1 MTRLAKFGRPAS
13 SVLIYAVLSALII
26 IPFLSFLAMSFFSMD
41 GVTINR
47 TPTMLNFYRAVTDPV
62 MMTVFWRTVLL
73 CGAIAL
79 VTTLIAY
86 PVAVF
91 IDGLQGVA
99 RYVMLTAITAPL
111 ILSYVMKIYAFRSIL
126 GGNGILNRMLL
137 ATGILDAPSNFFVFN
152 LNAVF
157 LVLVVLLAPFAILP
171 ILLSLEKIPASLS
184 EAAADLSASRWTA
197 FRTVTLPLSRPGIA
211 TALSFTFIMSIG
223 DFVTPQMVGGPN
235 GFTFGRIIYSQFGLA
250 FNWPFG
256 AALGVLMAAV
266 IVIVLAMAMRLGR
279 VPGGAAR

>member
-26 IPFLSFLAMSFFSMD
+26 LPFLSFLAMSFFSMD